1 MAVYIVERSEPP
13 QCVWGKGGCAV
24 GMCVCVMVG
33 TPLPTQNLKSTRC
46 SRFVLH
52 GVTGV

>member
-24 GMCVCVMVG
+24 GMGGRVCVG

-46 SRFVLH
+46 SCVVLH